1 MDFLCIGEPLIEF
14 TSAPDAPSRFDRR
27 AGGDTLNTAVYL
39 ARLSAPGSVGYL
51 SRLGDDAMSGF
62 LRGTLAE
69 EGITD
74 FCATEAGGR
83 PGLSFITTDAEGERS
98 FTYWRGQS
106 PARRL
111 FSSPDEVGLLDRA
124 ETLVV
129 SGVTLAM
136 LLPEG
141 RAKLLGALQDRRDQ
155 GARIVLDT
163 NYRPALWPDAAT
175 ARDVIGRAARLATL
189 ILPSLDD
196 MAACFDASDADG
208 GMRFLIG
215 LTQAE
220 IVLTTGG
227 DAVLHRAAG
236 APSYDCWPL
245 PPRRMARDT
254 TGAGDSFNAGWLAA
268 RHAGC
273 GVGDAIARAA
283 RLAAEVVA
291 HPGAI
296 LPRDAMPATTPV
308 SA

>member
-14 TSAPDAPSRFDRR
+14 TNCPETPGRFDRR
-27 AGGDTLNTAVYL
+27 AGGDMLNTAVYL
-39 ARLSAPGSVGYL
+39 ARLTAPGSVGYL

-69 EGITD
+69 EGIAN
-74 FCATEAGGR
+74 FCATQPGGR
-83 PGLSFITTDAEGERS
+83 PGLSFITTDPRGERS
-98 FTYWRGQS
+98 FTYWRDQS

-111 FSSPDEVGLLDRA
+111 FSAPEDLAALDGA
-124 ETLVV
+124 DTLVL

-141 RAKLLGALQDRRDQ
+141 RAALLDALERRRAE

-163 NYRPALWPDAAT
+163 NYRPALWLDAGT
-175 ARDVIGRAARLATL
+175 ARAVIGRAAGRATL

-196 MAACFDASDADG
+196 VSDCFGTTDPSEA
-208 GMRFLIG
+208 MHLLMN
-215 LTQAE
+215 LTAAE

-227 DAVLHRAAG
+227 DAVTHRATG
-236 APSYDCWPL
+236 ATTFDSWPL
-245 PPRRMARDT
+245 PPRRTAVDT

-268 RHAGC
+268 RQAGLAPP
-273 GVGDAIARAA
+273 DAIARAA
-283 RLAAEVVA
+283 GLAAQVVL
-291 HPGAI
+291 HQGAI
-296 LPRDAMPATTPV
+296 LPCHAMPAIKEM